1 MSSIAD
7 PGNFT
12 TDITIFLET
21 LRREIGRE
29 LTPRGPDN
37 ILKDI
42 GEGIARTA
50 KSKLGEYQTGWP
62 QLHESTQSEREEL
75 GFPANEPLLR
85 SGDLRGSIR
94 VTVRPLTHGGDVYIG
109 SNEAQA
115 RMMEL
120 GGPTPFGGYVP
131 PRPYLAPALVEQEK
145 HVAKK
150 VGNAVGNAAERAAS
164 MLGIGGE
171 D

>member
-1 MSSIAD
+1 MASISD

-12 TDITIFLET
+12 TDIAIFLEA
-21 LRREIGRE
+21 LRREVGRE

-42 GEGIARTA
+42 GEGVARTA

-62 QLHESTQSEREEL
+62 QLHESTQSERAEL

-85 SGDLRGSIR
+85 TGNLRASIR
-94 VTVRPLTHGGDVYIG
+94 VTVHPLTHGGDVYVG
-109 SNEAQA
+109 SNAPQA

-120 GGPTPFGGYVP
+120 GGATPIGGYVP
-131 PRPYLAPALVEQEK
+131 PRPYLAPALVEQSAT
-145 HVAKK
+145 VAKK